1 MRKNITT
8 ETSQQYADRI
18 YHALDAARDLIHI
31 WHNMGQKDIED
42 DTLWGLYQQSPEMKR
57 INETL
62 TEFE

>member
-8 ETSQQYADRI
+8 ETSQAYADRI
-18 YHALDAARDLIHI
+18 YHALEDARDLIHL

-42 DTLWGLYQQSPEMKR
+42 DTAWELYQHSPEMKR

-62 TEFE
+62 KEFE